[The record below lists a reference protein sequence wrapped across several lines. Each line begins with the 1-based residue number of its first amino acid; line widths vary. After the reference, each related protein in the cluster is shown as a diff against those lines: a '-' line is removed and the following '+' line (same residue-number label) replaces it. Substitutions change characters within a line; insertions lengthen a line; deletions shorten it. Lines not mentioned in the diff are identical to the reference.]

1 MVGVAQLVRAPDCG
15 SGGRGFETRHSP
27 QRLRIRITRAGSQ
40 MTGGN
45 KQVAPLAPRSSP
57 APVATTF
64 QLRSF
69 RRFSIQCSVYYSSD
83 ALQGTGVAW
92 NLSLNG
98 WRIDGTHPVE
108 PGTVVTLCVFLPD
121 QHPTVFIDRAVV
133 RWSRGQEFGIEVN
146 EIKADEHARLEQFVT
161 ALV

>member
-1 MVGVAQLVRAPDCG
+1 MRSKALFWFVAGVGFYFAGMEYLSLLIMLTTAFAMVPFVG
-15 SGGRGFETRHSP
+15 
-27 QRLRIRITRAGSQ
+27 
-40 MTGGN
+40 
-45 KQVAPLAPRSSP
+45 P
-57 APVATTF
+57 AIIWIPVATTF